1 MIAVA
6 LLLLPFSA
14 ASGAAVPGAV
24 GKVVK
29 LLTDMQTQL
38 MDDKKADEEMYE
50 KLSCWCKV
58 NGDGKGT
65 AVEIATAKV
74 ADLNSRISSL
84 TAKSS
89 ELEEAIKQ
97 VESEV
102 AANSQALDTATSM
115 RDEGLQKFRDDEKDM
130 LVNVM
135 SLKNALVVLE
145 KNLDTSFLQ
154 MSAVLQKKV
163 RNVVNN
169 AKADEILQQILNPSD
184 RNTLTAFMQGKLSTG
199 SPQGGEIMGILKQMK
214 TEMESNLA
222 DMQADEKKAVTEF
235 AGLKEAKTS
244 EIAAGEEMAKEK
256 TALLGKTKVQLAEA
270 KEDLEDTTS
279 AMEADQAFLV
289 DLKERCSVSDKEW
302 EERSKTRAL
311 EIAAVGETIKILT
324 DEDAHDLFASTM
336 SFLQLSSMRR
346 TVSRADLKREQA
358 SRFLLRQGTKSGRRA
373 LVQLAAS
380 VRLDA
385 FKKVEE
391 EITGMIADIKAE
403 SDEEVH
409 LQEKCK
415 KEFHKNDMEVM
426 EIDETIKDL
435 TTKINDLTSTIDT
448 LEKEIAALKAEIQ
461 ETTIEVQRSNE
472 LRVKQNKEF
481 QSAVADQRATQAILK
496 KALDRLGDFYAEQF
510 VQLKAKHRHTLKQE
524 PGAAAPPPPPSPTAG
539 EYKSNGGAGSVMTM
553 IEGIITDAKEME
565 KESIQGEQDATDGYQ
580 SFLKESFA
588 SIEAAQRAVTNK
600 VEEKATAE
608 SAKTGAEGDKADAE
622 STKEDLAQTR
632 ADLHSSCDYIMDNF
646 DAREM
651 ARKSEIGSLQN
662 TLAQL
667 KTS

>member
-1 MIAVA
+1 
-6 LLLLPFSA
+6 
-14 ASGAAVPGAV
+14 
-24 GKVVK
+24 
-29 LLTDMQTQL
+29 
-38 MDDKKADEEMYE
+38 MYD

-65 AVEIATAKV
+65 AVEIAEAKV
-74 ADLNSRISSL
+74 SDLNSRIKAL

-89 ELEEAIKQ
+89 ELEESIKK
-97 VESEV
+97 VEEEV
-102 AANSQALDTATSM
+102 AANSQALDSATTM
-115 RDEGLQKFRDDEKDM
+115 REEALQKFREEEKDM
-130 LVNVM
+130 IVSIT

-154 MSAVLQKKV
+154 VKTHI
-163 RNVVNN
+163 RNVVS
-169 AKADEILQQILNPSD
+169 KSTADDILNQILNPRD
-184 RNTLTAFMQGKLSTG
+184 RDTLTAFMQGKVTAG

-214 TEMESNLA
+214 TEFESNLA

-235 AGLKEAKTS
+235 GALKEAKTS
-244 EIAAGEEMAKEK
+244 EIAAGEEMAKQK
-256 TALLGKTKVQLAEA
+256 TALLGKTKVALAEA

-289 DLKERCSVSDKEW
+289 DLKERCSVSDAEW

-324 DEDAHDLFASTM
+324 DDDAKDLFASTM

-391 EITGMIADIKAE
+391 EITGMISDIEAE
-403 SDEEVH
+403 SAGEVA
-409 LQEKCK
+409 LKEKCK
-415 KEFHKNDMEVM
+415 EEFHKNDMDVLEV
-426 EIDETIKDL
+426 ETTIDDL
-435 TTKINDLTSTIDT
+435 TTKINEFASSIDT

-472 LRVKQNKEF
+472 LRVKSNKEF

-553 IEGIITDAKEME
+553 IEGIIA
-565 KESIQGEQDATDGYQ
+565 
-580 SFLKESFA
+580 
-588 SIEAAQRAVTNK
+588 
-600 VEEKATAE
+600 
-608 SAKTGAEGDKADAE
+608 
-622 STKEDLAQTR
+622 
-632 ADLHSSCDYIMDNF
+632 
-646 DAREM
+646 
-651 ARKSEIGSLQN
+651 
-662 TLAQL
+662 
-667 KTS
+667 

>member
-1 MIAVA
+1 MIK
-6 LLLLPFSA
+6 S
-14 ASGAAVPGAV
+14 
-24 GKVVK
+24 K
-29 LLTDMQTQL
+29 TD
-38 MDDKKADEEMYE
+38 D
-50 KLSCWCKV
+50 
-58 NGDGKGT
+58 
-65 AVEIATAKV
+65 
-74 ADLNSRISSL
+74 
-84 TAKSS
+84 
-89 ELEEAIKQ
+89 
-97 VESEV
+97 
-102 AANSQALDTATSM
+102 
-115 RDEGLQKFRDDEKDM
+115 
-130 LVNVM
+130 
-135 SLKNALVVLE
+135 
-145 KNLDTSFLQ
+145 
-154 MSAVLQKKV
+154 
-163 RNVVNN
+163 
-169 AKADEILQQILNPSD
+169 ILAQILNPSD
-184 RNTLTAFMQGKLSTG
+184 RDVLQAFLQGKISAK
-199 SPQGGEIMGILKQMK
+199 SAQGGEIMGVLKQMK
-214 TEMESNLA
+214 TEFESNLA
-222 DMQADEKKAVTEF
+222 DMQGDESKSVTEF
-235 AGLKEAKTS
+235 GELKEAKTS
-244 EIAAGEEMAKEK
+244 EILAGEKMIKEK

-270 KEDLEDTTS
+270 
-279 AMEADQAFLV
+279 LV
-289 DLKERCSVSDKEW
+289 DLKERCTVSDKEW

-324 DEDAHDLFASTM
+324 DDDAKDLMAGTLG
-336 SFLQLSSMRR
+336 FLQLSSTRR
-346 TVSRADLKREQA
+346 TLSKEDFTREQA
-358 SRFLLRQGTKSGRRA
+358 SRVLLKQGTKAGKRP

-391 EITGMIADIKAE
+391 EITGMISDIKAE

-409 LQEKCK
+409 MREKCK
-415 KEFHKNDMEVM
+415 EEFHKNDMEVM

-553 IEGIITDAKEME
+553 IEGIITDAKNME
-565 KESIQGEQDATDGYQ
+565 KESIQGEQDATDAYH

-622 STKEDLAQTR
+622 STKEALAQTR
-632 ADLHSSCDYIMDNF
+632 AALHSSCDYIMDNF

-651 ARKSEIGSLQN
+651 ARKSETESLQK

>member
-154 MSAVLQKKV
+154 MSADLKKKV

-270 KEDLEDTTS
+270 KEDLRTPP
-279 AMEADQAFLV
+279 L
-289 DLKERCSVSDKEW
+289 RW
-302 EERSKTRAL
+302 
-311 EIAAVGETIKILT
+311 
-324 DEDAHDLFASTM
+324 
-336 SFLQLSSMRR
+336 RR
-346 TVSRADLKREQA
+346 T
-358 SRFLLRQGTKSGRRA
+358 RR
-373 LVQLAAS
+373 S
-380 VRLDA
+380 WW
-385 FKKVEE
+385 
-391 EITGMIADIKAE
+391 T
-403 SDEEVH
+403 
-409 LQEKCK
+409 
-415 KEFHKNDMEVM
+415 
-426 EIDETIKDL
+426 
-435 TTKINDLTSTIDT
+435 
-448 LEKEIAALKAEIQ
+448 
-461 ETTIEVQRSNE
+461 
-472 LRVKQNKEF
+472 
-481 QSAVADQRATQAILK
+481 
-496 KALDRLGDFYAEQF
+496 
-510 VQLKAKHRHTLKQE
+510 
-524 PGAAAPPPPPSPTAG
+524 
-539 EYKSNGGAGSVMTM
+539 
-553 IEGIITDAKEME
+553 
-565 KESIQGEQDATDGYQ
+565 
-580 SFLKESFA
+580 
-588 SIEAAQRAVTNK
+588 
-600 VEEKATAE
+600 
-608 SAKTGAEGDKADAE
+608 
-622 STKEDLAQTR
+622 
-632 ADLHSSCDYIMDNF
+632 
-646 DAREM
+646 
-651 ARKSEIGSLQN
+651 
-662 TLAQL
+662 
-667 KTS
+667 

>member
-1 MIAVA
+1 MIV
-6 LLLLPFSA
+6 SI
-14 ASGAAVPGAV
+14 
-24 GKVVK
+24 
-29 LLTDMQTQL
+29 D
-38 MDDKKADEEMYE
+38 
-50 KLSCWCKV
+50 
-58 NGDGKGT
+58 
-65 AVEIATAKV
+65 
-74 ADLNSRISSL
+74 
-84 TAKSS
+84 
-89 ELEEAIKQ
+89 
-97 VESEV
+97 
-102 AANSQALDTATSM
+102 
-115 RDEGLQKFRDDEKDM
+115 
-130 LVNVM
+130 

-145 KNLDTSFLQ
+145 KTLGSSFLQ
-154 MSAVLQKKV
+154 TETVMKVKAHVRDVMSKS
-163 RNVVNN
+163 
-169 AKADEILQQILNPSD
+169 KADDILNQILNPSD
-184 RNTLTAFMQGKLSTG
+184 RDTLTAFMQGKVTAG

-214 TEMESNLA
+214 TEFESNLA
-222 DMQADEKKAVTEF
+222 DMQSDEKKAVTEF

-279 AMEADQAFLV
+279 SMEADQAFLV

-336 SFLQLSSMRR
+336 SLLQLSSTRR
-346 TVSRADLKREQA
+346 KLTREDFSREQA
-358 SRFLLRQGTKSGRRA
+358 SRVLLKSGMKTGRRA
-373 LVQLAAS
+373 LVQLSAR

-385 FKKVEE
+385 FKKVED
-391 EITGMIADIKAE
+391 EINGMIADIKAE
-403 SDEEVH
+403 SAEEVA
-409 LQEKCK
+409 LTEKCK
-415 KEFHKNDMEVM
+415 EEFHKNDMEVM

-435 TTKINDLTSTIDT
+435 DTKINDFASTIDT
-448 LEKEIAALKAEIQ
+448 LEKEIAALQAEIV
-461 ETTIEVQRSNE
+461 ETTINVQRSNE
-472 LRVKQNKEF
+472 LRVKSNKEF

-496 KALDRLGDFYAEQF
+496 KALNRLGDFYAEQF
-510 VQLKAKHRHTLKQE
+510 VQLKAKHRHTLAKQE

-565 KESIQGEQDATDGYQ
+565 AESIKDEQDAEAAYQ

-608 SAKTGAEGDKADAE
+608 SSKTAAEGDKADAE
-622 STKEDLAQTR
+622 STKEALAKTR

-651 ARKSEIGSLQN
+651 ARKSETESLQK

>member
-1 MIAVA
+1 
-6 LLLLPFSA
+6 
-14 ASGAAVPGAV
+14 
-24 GKVVK
+24 
-29 LLTDMQTQL
+29 
-38 MDDKKADEEMYE
+38 MYD

-65 AVEIATAKV
+65 AVEIAEGKV
-74 ADLNSRISSL
+74 ADLTSRISSL

-89 ELEEAIKQ
+89 ELEESIKK

-102 AANSQALDTATSM
+102 AANMQALDTATGM
-115 RDEGLQKFRDDEKDM
+115 REEALSKFREEEKDM
-130 LVNVM
+130 LVSIT

-154 MSAVLQKKV
+154 MSAGVKANV
-163 RNVVNN
+163 RAHVRDIISKS
-169 AKADEILQQILNPSD
+169 KADDILQQILNPTD
-184 RNTLTAFMQGKLSTG
+184 RDTLTAFMQGKATAG

-214 TEMESNLA
+214 TEFDSNLA
-222 DMQADEKKAVTEF
+222 DMQSDEKKAVTEF
-235 AGLKEAKTS
+235 GELKAAKTS
-244 EIAAGEEMAKEK
+244 EISAGEEMAKEK
-256 TALLGKTKVQLAEA
+256 TALLGKTKVALAEA

-289 DLKERCSVSDKEW
+289 DLKERCSVSDAEW

-324 DEDAHDLFASTM
+324 DDDAHDLFASTM
-336 SFLQLSSMRR
+336 AFLQLSSMRR

-415 KEFHKNDMEVM
+415 ESHKNDMEVM

-461 ETTIEVQRSNE
+461 ETTIE
-472 LRVKQNKEF
+472 
-481 QSAVADQRATQAILK
+481 
-496 KALDRLGDFYAEQF
+496 
-510 VQLKAKHRHTLKQE
+510 
-524 PGAAAPPPPPSPTAG
+524 
-539 EYKSNGGAGSVMTM
+539 
-553 IEGIITDAKEME
+553 
-565 KESIQGEQDATDGYQ
+565 
-580 SFLKESFA
+580 
-588 SIEAAQRAVTNK
+588 
-600 VEEKATAE
+600 
-608 SAKTGAEGDKADAE
+608 
-622 STKEDLAQTR
+622 
-632 ADLHSSCDYIMDNF
+632 
-646 DAREM
+646 
-651 ARKSEIGSLQN
+651 
-662 TLAQL
+662 
-667 KTS
+667 